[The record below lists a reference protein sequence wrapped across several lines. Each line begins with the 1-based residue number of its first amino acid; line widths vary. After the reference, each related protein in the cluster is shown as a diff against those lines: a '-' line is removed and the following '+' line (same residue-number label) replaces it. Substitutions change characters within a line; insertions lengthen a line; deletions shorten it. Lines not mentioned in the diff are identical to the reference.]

1 MSYLRET
8 PKTNK
13 STSKT
18 EASDHAYPLGYT
30 ESETMVQLEPS
41 PRPIS
46 TQLFDHNA
54 HLQQKE
60 ICNQLQSEDPELFK
74 SRNVIVKGVSNERQ
88 YKQRQQFSSKSSV
101 ESLCDIMEQHNT
113 VLKCNFIRPGF
124 NASNTCL
131 MCTPEMLRN
140 AIKEEA
146 DAFNLKKL
154 KIQLSTDDALS
165 PANGSMY
172 LSLSQNMTS
181 GKHTFYSL
189 DYHVTEA
196 KDAKLFSQY

>member
-1 MSYLRET
+1 MSYLKET
-8 PKTNK
+8 TTTNNL
-13 STSKT
+13 SKT
-18 EASDHAYPLGYT
+18 ETSSPTYPLGYS

-46 TQLFDHNA
+46 TQMFDHNA
-54 HLQQKE
+54 HLEQKE
-60 ICNQLQSEDPELFK
+60 ICNQLKKEDPELFN
-74 SRNVIVKGVSNERQ
+74 SRTVIVKGVSNERQ

-101 ESLCDIMEQHNT
+101 ESLCEIMDKHNT

-131 MCTPEMLRN
+131 MCTSDMLRN
-140 AIKEEA
+140 AMKEEA
-146 DAFNLKKL
+146 DNFHLKKL
-154 KIQLSTDDALS
+154 KIQLSTDDSLS

-172 LSLSQNMTS
+172 LSLSQNPMS

-189 DYHVTEA
+189 DYHVSES
-196 KDAKLFSQY
+196 KDAKLFSQH

>member
-8 PKTNK
+8 TTTNNLSK
-13 STSKT
+13 PETS
-18 EASDHAYPLGYT
+18 SPAYPLGYS

-46 TQLFDHNA
+46 TQQFDHNA
-54 HLQQKE
+54 HLEQKE
-60 ICNQLQSEDPELFK
+60 ICNQLKKEDPELFN
-74 SRNVIVKGVSNERQ
+74 SRNVIMKGVSNERQ

-101 ESLCDIMEQHNT
+101 ESLCEIMDKHNT

-131 MCTPEMLRN
+131 MCTPDMLRK
-140 AIKEEA
+140 AMKEEA
-146 DAFNLKKL
+146 DNFNLKKL

-172 LSLSQNMTS
+172 LSLSQNPTS

-189 DYHVTEA
+189 DYHVSES
-196 KDAKLFSQY
+196 KDAKLFSQH

>member
-1 MSYLRET
+1 MSYLKET
-8 PKTNK
+8 TTTNNL
-13 STSKT
+13 SKT
-18 EASDHAYPLGYT
+18 ETSSPTYPLGYS

-46 TQLFDHNA
+46 TQMFDHNA
-54 HLQQKE
+54 HLEQKE
-60 ICNQLQSEDPELFK
+60 ICNQLKKEDPELFN
-74 SRNVIVKGVSNERQ
+74 SRTVIVKGVSNERQ

-101 ESLCDIMEQHNT
+101 ESLCEIMDKHNT

-131 MCTPEMLRN
+131 MCTSDMLRN
-140 AIKEEA
+140 AMKEEA
-146 DAFNLKKL
+146 DNFHLKKL
-154 KIQLSTDDALS
+154 KIQLNTDDSLS

-172 LSLSQNMTS
+172 LSLSQNPMS

-189 DYHVTEA
+189 DYHVSES
-196 KDAKLFSQY
+196 KDAKLFSQH

>member
-8 PKTNK
+8 TTTNNL
-13 STSKT
+13 SKT
-18 EASDHAYPLGYT
+18 ETSSAAYPLGYT

-46 TQLFDHNA
+46 THMFDHNA
-54 HLQQKE
+54 HLEQKE
-60 ICNQLQSEDPELFK
+60 ICNQLKNEDPELFS
-74 SRNVIVKGVSNERQ
+74 SRSVIVKGVSNERQ
-88 YKQRQQFSSKSSV
+88 YKQRQQFSSRSSV
-101 ESLCDIMEQHNT
+101 ESLCDIMDKHNT

-131 MCTPEMLRN
+131 MCTSEMLRN
-140 AIKEEA
+140 AMKEEA
-146 DAFNLKKL
+146 DNFHLKKL

-165 PANGSMY
+165 PENGAMY
-172 LSLSQNMTS
+172 LSLSQNPTS

-189 DYHVTEA
+189 DYHVSES
-196 KDAKLFSQY
+196 KDAKLFSQH